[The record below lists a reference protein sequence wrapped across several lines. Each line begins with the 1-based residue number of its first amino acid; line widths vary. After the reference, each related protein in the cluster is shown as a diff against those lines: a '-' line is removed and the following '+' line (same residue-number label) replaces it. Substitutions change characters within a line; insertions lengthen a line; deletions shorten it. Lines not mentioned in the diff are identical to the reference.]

1 VTARR
6 PALAM
11 LSIAALAALTMTFGS
26 MATPSAAEDAVRVP
40 APTLDP
46 ADTRSSATA
55 IFAGGCFWG
64 VEGVFS
70 HVRGVT
76 RATSGY
82 HGGSATTANYDAIG
96 SGTTGHAESV
106 RVTYDPRVVSYGT
119 LLRLYF
125 SVITDPTTLNRQ
137 GPDTGSQ
144 YRSAIIPAN
153 AAQRSV
159 ATAYIAQL
167 ARGRYWAAP
176 IVTRVEAP
184 QTFYPA
190 EAYHQDFME
199 RHPDHGYIRRW
210 DAPKLANLRSLY
222 PTLYVAAAAQ

>member
-1 VTARR
+1 MRR
-6 PALAM
+6 SALAM
-11 LSIAALAALTMTFGS
+11 LSIAALAAIALAFGS
-26 MATPSAAEDAVRVP
+26 MATPSAAEDAVRIP
-40 APTLDP
+40 APALDP

-82 HGGSATTANYDAIG
+82 HGGAATTANYDAIG

-106 RVTYDPRVVSYGT
+106 RVTYDPRIVSYGT
-119 LLRLYF
+119 LLRVYF

-137 GPDTGSQ
+137 GPDSGSQ

-159 ATAYIAQL
+159 ATAYLAQL
-167 ARGRYWAAP
+167 SRGRYWAAP
-176 IVTRVEAP
+176 IVTRIESP

-222 PTLYVAAAAQ
+222 PALYVATAAQ

>member
-1 VTARR
+1 MMMRR
-6 PALAM
+6 PVLAM
-11 LSIAALAALTMTFGS
+11 LSIVMLVAGFLLFS
-26 MATPSAAEDAVRVP
+26 SLSTPSAAEEAVHVP
-40 APTLDP
+40 APALDP

-82 HGGSATTANYDAIG
+82 HGGSAATANYDAIG

-106 RVTYDPRVVSYGT
+106 RVTYDPRIVSYGT
-119 LLRLYF
+119 LLRIYF

-137 GPDTGSQ
+137 GPDSGSQ

-153 AAQRSV
+153 ASQLSV
-159 ATAYIAQL
+159 ATAYLAQL
-167 ARGRYWAAP
+167 ARGRYWSAP
-176 IVTRVEAP
+176 IVTRIEAP

-190 EAYHQDFME
+190 EAYHQGFME

-210 DAPKLANLRSLY
+210 DVPKLANMRSVF